1 MIDIYVYKNCH
12 EEEDEMRDE
21 VIEILAMIN
30 PAIDAEDEDLNIA
43 EDLDSMDIIALIAE
57 LEDKFDIEITMEEKT
72 EENFQNVDTLVEMIK
87 RLQ

>member
-1 MIDIYVYKNCH
+1 
-12 EEEDEMRDE
+12 MRDE
-21 VIEILAMIN
+21 VIEILEMIC
-30 PAIDAEDEDLNIA
+30 PDIDVNDEDMYLP

-72 EENFQNVDTLVEMIK
+72 EENFENIDTLVAMIQ

>member
-1 MIDIYVYKNCH
+1 MN
-12 EEEDEMRDE
+12 MRDE
-21 VIEILAMIN
+21 VIEILEMIW
-30 PAIDAEDEDLNIA
+30 PDIDVNDEDMNLP

-72 EENFQNVDTLVEMIK
+72 EENFENIDTLVAMIE

>member
-1 MIDIYVYKNCH
+1 
-12 EEEDEMRDE
+12 MRDE
-21 VIEILAMIN
+21 FIEILAMIN

>member
-1 MIDIYVYKNCH
+1 
-12 EEEDEMRDE
+12 MRDD

>member
-1 MIDIYVYKNCH
+1 
-12 EEEDEMRDE
+12 MRDE

-72 EENFQNVDTLVEMIK
+72 EENFQNVDT
-87 RLQ
+87 

>member
-1 MIDIYVYKNCH
+1 MYIKNCH
-12 EEEDEMRDE
+12 EEEDELRDE

>member
-1 MIDIYVYKNCH
+1 MYIKNCH

-87 RLQ
+87 LLQ

>member
-1 MIDIYVYKNCH
+1 MYIKNCH
-12 EEEDEMRDE
+12 EEEEEMRVE

>member
-1 MIDIYVYKNCH
+1 
-12 EEEDEMRDE
+12 MRDE

-30 PAIDAEDEDLNIA
+30 PAIDAEDEDINIA

>member
-1 MIDIYVYKNCH
+1 
-12 EEEDEMRDE
+12 MREE

>member
-1 MIDIYVYKNCH
+1 
-12 EEEDEMRDE
+12 MRDE

-72 EENFQNVDTLVEMIK
+72 EEKTEGENDAVRTDLREIK
-87 RLQ
+87 

>member
-1 MIDIYVYKNCH
+1 
-12 EEEDEMRDE
+12 MRDE
-21 VIEILAMIN
+21 VIEILEMIV
-30 PAIDAEDEDLNIA
+30 PDIDVEDEDMNLA

-72 EENFQNVDTLVEMIK
+72 EENFENVDTLVEMIE

>member
-1 MIDIYVYKNCH
+1 
-12 EEEDEMRDE
+12 MRDE
-21 VIEILAMIN
+21 VIEILEKIV
-30 PAIDAEDEDLNIA
+30 PDIDVEDEDMNLP

-72 EENFQNVDTLVEMIK
+72 EENFENIDTLVEMIE

>member
-1 MIDIYVYKNCH
+1 
-12 EEEDEMRDE
+12 MRVE

>member
-1 MIDIYVYKNCH
+1 
-12 EEEDEMRDE
+12 MRDE

-57 LEDKFDIEITMEEKT
+57 LEDKFEIEITMEEKT

>member
-1 MIDIYVYKNCH
+1 MN
-12 EEEDEMRDE
+12 MRDE
-21 VIEILAMIN
+21 VIEILEMIC
-30 PAIDAEDEDLNIA
+30 PDIDVNDEDMNLP

-72 EENFQNVDTLVEMIK
+72 EENFENIDTLVAMIQ

>member
-1 MIDIYVYKNCH
+1 
-12 EEEDEMRDE
+12 MRDE
-21 VIEILAMIN
+21 VIEILEMIC
-30 PAIDAEDEDLNIA
+30 PDIDVNDEDMNLP

>member
-1 MIDIYVYKNCH
+1 
-12 EEEDEMRDE
+12 MRDE

-72 EENFQNVDTLVEMIK
+72 EENFRNVDTLVEMIK